1 MVGMSG
7 ASLSNYENGI
17 SKIPDEVVLKICEVL
32 KVDEGVFS
40 DSDNIERYCS
50 FVPTK
55 VDYESIRE
63 RVRRLRKESGMTRE
77 EFANYCGCSFGIL
90 VKIEH
95 NNTNP
100 SDTVLETIA
109 DGADVGFGWLKY
121 GDERL
126 RKSPV
131 NKKLISWLEDNQ
143 SVRDALWE
151 KMEETS

>member
-1 MVGMSG
+1 
-7 ASLSNYENGI
+7 
-17 SKIPDEVVLKICEVL
+17 
-32 KVDEGVFS
+32 
-40 DSDNIERYCS
+40 
-50 FVPTK
+50 
-55 VDYESIRE
+55 
-63 RVRRLRKESGMTRE
+63 MTRE

-100 SDTVLETIA
+100 SDVVLETIA
-109 DGADVGFGWLKY
+109 DGANVGFGWLKY